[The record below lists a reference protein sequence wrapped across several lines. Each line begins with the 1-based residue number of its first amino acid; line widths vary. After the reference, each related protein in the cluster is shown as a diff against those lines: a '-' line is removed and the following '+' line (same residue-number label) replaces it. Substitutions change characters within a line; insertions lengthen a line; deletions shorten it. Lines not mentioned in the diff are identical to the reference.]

1 MIQYLK
7 THVFYVALLLVLLVA
22 GRSWLLEHDARLLSD
37 QQAKISDS
45 RVQALYQ
52 QIEANKAAAHAAID
66 TLQKQAAAVKTAS
79 QAIIAIPDVSTL
91 SLNSRPL
98 PDNPNQVAVD
108 AIPLYQTLNQC
119 KQDAVELNA
128 CKANAKL
135 TTEQLTEKDTEIKA
149 LKKPKKF
156 WSRVGSTLK
165 TGGVGVI
172 LGIAIKAALL

>member
-7 THVFYVALLLVLLVA
+7 THVFYVAILLVLLVA

-37 QQAKISDS
+37 QQAKISEA
-45 RVQALYQ
+45 RVETLQQ
-52 QIEANKAAAHAAID
+52 QIDANQVAAQATIS
-66 TLQKQAAAVKTAS
+66 LLKKQSAMVKTAS

-91 SLNSRPL
+91 PLNSRPL

-108 AIPLYQTLNQC
+108 AVPLYQTLNQC

-128 CKANAKL
+128 CKENAKL
-135 TTEQLTEKDTEIKA
+135 TTEQLVEKDTEIKA